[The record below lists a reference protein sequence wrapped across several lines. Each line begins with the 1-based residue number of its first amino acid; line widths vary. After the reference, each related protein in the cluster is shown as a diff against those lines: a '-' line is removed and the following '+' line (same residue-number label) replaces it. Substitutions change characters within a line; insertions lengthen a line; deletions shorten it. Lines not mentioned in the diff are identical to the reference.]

1 VGALLDTL
9 YTSRQATYELWRL
22 RRRALIARRPHTQGH
37 DLATQD
43 SCGHV
48 LGIVGSA
55 IVDGRSTPAIAA
67 LFGRTVAAIQQ
78 MVREIAEDLL
88 EAMTP
93 DDATIA
99 TVLVYENPERFLA
112 SEDAERV
119 ALRSELGVDDDRRVL
134 DFAAGIAYVT
144 ARMLLSRPR

>member
-1 VGALLDTL
+1 
-9 YTSRQATYELWRL
+9 
-22 RRRALIARRPHTQGH
+22 
-37 DLATQD
+37 
-43 SCGHV
+43 
-48 LGIVGSA
+48 
-55 IVDGRSTPAIAA
+55 VDGRSTPAIAA